1 MVLLLE
7 EMELREVLLRDKIP
21 VMFRANSL
29 DKVLVKLVKLVLSVM
44 TQPAQLIISANT
56 FQRVTANLDQNAQMS
71 TTGHLNLGGR
81 INPDPYH
88 GQGSALT
95 SSFARAQGIP
105 PSPYGQ
111 PYGPFTTQE
120 DGFVPIIGRQ
130 QSVDINIPTIDTSY
144 ASHAGSNYGSPR
156 DDMMDRFGLGLSPV
170 AAKGLSVMDVP
181 LPASFDS
188 NGVSWIAR
196 HGPVASSVPTKF
208 GIDSPPSSVGAAKP
222 SDALRNLHSS
232 AFGDDTKDRFNGTAS
247 SPPSEYYGKRTM
259 HSHRMAKPKIMSA
272 SLPQEQDWSE
282 AFTFEE
288 DLLPESLNDLMTP
301 AEKARRGSRAAY
313 DESKP
318 TRGFYDEVRSTY
330 SGAGT
335 PINDTPKNSALH
347 RTRVHRDGA
356 RTSNRN
362 TRRKM
367 RRFPEHQ
374 HSDMLAPHFG
384 TLFFMKEQ
392 VLAQDLLLVLTP
404 LAMHLHILHLHLVK
418 LPCPSFHNSSSETR
432 LARAESNGSEP
443 SLLSSSAARTTT
455 TPIGSGR
462 SAFSADRQASSNSIG
477 GSGRF
482 TTPIDEEQGDFV
494 FNMEGMDDDEKSQ
507 KKSSGA
513 WNIGGSSKSPS
524 LGAVGGGRNNSANKT
539 NGSGL
544 DGMFGGR

>member
-1 MVLLLE
+1 
-7 EMELREVLLRDKIP
+7 
-21 VMFRANSL
+21 
-29 DKVLVKLVKLVLSVM
+29 
-44 TQPAQLIISANT
+44 
-56 FQRVTANLDQNAQMS
+56 
-71 TTGHLNLGGR
+71 
-81 INPDPYH
+81 
-88 GQGSALT
+88 
-95 SSFARAQGIP
+95 
-105 PSPYGQ
+105 
-111 PYGPFTTQE
+111 
-120 DGFVPIIGRQ
+120 
-130 QSVDINIPTIDTSY
+130 
-144 ASHAGSNYGSPR
+144 
-156 DDMMDRFGLGLSPV
+156 MMDRFGLGLSPV

-335 PINDTPKNSALH
+335 PINDTPTKFGSPSNASPSRWGPYFQQKHKEEDEKISRASAFGHVGSPLRNSLLH
-347 RTRVHRDGA
+347 EGA
-356 RTSNRN
+356 SPSSRSIARPNTSGDAS
-362 TRRKM
+362 
-367 RRFPEHQ
+367 PY
-374 HSDMLAPHFG
+374 LASPPRQ
-384 TLFFMKEQ
+384 TSMSIISQQLQ
-392 VLAQDLLLVLTP
+392 R
-404 LAMHLHILHLHLVK
+404 
-418 LPCPSFHNSSSETR
+418 TR